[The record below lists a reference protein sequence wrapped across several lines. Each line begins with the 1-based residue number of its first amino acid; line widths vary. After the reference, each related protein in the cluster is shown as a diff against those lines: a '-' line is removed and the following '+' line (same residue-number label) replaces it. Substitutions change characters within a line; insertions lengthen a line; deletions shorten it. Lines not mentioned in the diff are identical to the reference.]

1 MIRTSN
7 INPTNSFNTNPT
19 EKQIFPVLTHSRIND
34 PSRLQ
39 WACIDMHSD
48 TVQVMHTQIDLLR
61 RTIIDLRQSA
71 DIQKAAEAEE
81 MDVLCRKLTDIEE
94 NTLRQGVEAVK
105 GRLDEMERRTLA
117 LEKSS
122 GLVSVSQSGEI
133 CALRDCGARVPS

>member
-1 MIRTSN
+1 MY
-7 INPTNSFNTNPT
+7 
-19 EKQIFPVLTHSRIND
+19 
-34 PSRLQ
+34 
-39 WACIDMHSD
+39 SD

-61 RTIIDLRQSA
+61 RTIIDLRQGA

-81 MDVLCRKLTDIEE
+81 MDVLRRKLTDIEE

-105 GRLDEMERRTLA
+105 GRLEEMERRTLA

-122 GLVSVSQSGEI
+122 GLVSVSQSGEN